1 MGSKL
6 GGAPLFTPLRVTLPT
21 KISLKSTQY
30 EHIVQ
35 PISPPNYVYFTG
47 FHLAQLGYFLSV
59 SDPQV
64 VILKLE
70 VRV

>member
-1 MGSKL
+1 M
-6 GGAPLFTPLRVTLPT
+6 
-21 KISLKSTQY
+21 
-30 EHIVQ
+30 VQ

-47 FHLAQLGYFLSV
+47 YDLAQLGYFLSV

-64 VILKLE
+64 VILKWE